1 MRSPC
6 CAAQISQSPN
16 AVPGST
22 EDAIVLRG
30 FGCDIG
36 ARIRRAGSQFGK
48 SYRTP
53 RRDSNL
59 KSKNLNESG
68 LVNLNIINGEG
79 FGSSGK
85 IRTRH
90 LRANRQRGLPPGG
103 QGEEGGPPPANPRKR
118 PTPAN

>member
-1 MRSPC
+1 MRSAC

-59 KSKNLNESG
+59 KSKDLNESG

-79 FGSSGK
+79 FGSSQNSVSNDLSGRK
-85 IRTRH
+85 
-90 LRANRQRGLPPGG
+90 LLNLK
-103 QGEEGGPPPANPRKR
+103 GEWIVIERSS
-118 PTPAN
+118 

>member
-1 MRSPC
+1 MRSAC

-30 FGCDIG
+30 FGCDIVS
-36 ARIRRAGSQFGK
+36 RIRRAGSQFGK

-59 KSKNLNESG
+59 KSKDLNESG

-79 FGSSGK
+79 FGSPQNPVSNDLSG
-85 IRTRH
+85 
-90 LRANRQRGLPPGG
+90 
-103 QGEEGGPPPANPRKR
+103 RKLL
-118 PTPAN
+118 NLKG